1 MTNKIQKILGLEL
14 PAPSIDSAQIK
25 LPGVEPWTEV
35 AVEVGEGQQGA
46 WTQQVPEDFHKP
58 TKHGEIMQIWMGIYN
73 QQKTHT
79 SLNKQHLLGLSSRF

>member
-1 MTNKIQKILGLEL
+1 MNKIQEILGLEL

-46 WTQQVPEDFHKP
+46 WTQQVPEDFHRP
-58 TKHGEIMQIWMGIYN
+58 TKHGEIMQTSMGIYN
-73 QQKTHT
+73 QQKRHN
-79 SLNKQHLLGLSSRF
+79 SLNKQHFWCLSSKI